1 MSRARAAVILA
12 AGQGTRMKSK
22 TVKVLHSVGGRPM
35 LDWAAQLADD
45 AGASKRVV
53 VYGGHSPAV
62 RDAGAALGAETA
74 LQDPPQ
80 GTGHAVQAAETAFDD
95 FEGDLIVLYADTPL
109 IRAETV
115 ERVFDA
121 LAAGAAVAVL
131 GFEPDD
137 PAAYGRLIEDA
148 DGNLD
153 RIVEF
158 KDASEAE
165 RAVRLVNSGVMAAR
179 ADLMFELLGDV
190 TNDNANGEYYLTDVV
205 GLARGRG
212 LRAVAVRAA
221 ADEVLGVN
229 SRVDLAEAELAFQT
243 RKREEMMMAG
253 VTLVAPETVFF
264 AHDTTIERDVV
275 IEPNVVFAPGVT
287 VEEDATI
294 KAFSHLEG
302 ATVRKGA
309 SVGPYARLRPGA
321 DIGPDAKIGNFVEIK
336 KAQLATGAKVSHLSY
351 IGDARI
357 GAGANIG
364 AGTITCNYDG
374 YDKHLTEIGAGAFI
388 GSNTSLVAPVKV
400 GEGAYTG
407 SGGVITKDVP
417 DNALAVARADQSIK
431 EGWAERYRKAKLAR
445 KNKGE

>member
-1 MSRARAAVILA
+1 M
-12 AGQGTRMKSK
+12 
-22 TVKVLHSVGGRPM
+22 
-35 LDWAAQLADD
+35 
-45 AGASKRVV
+45 
-53 VYGGHSPAV
+53 
-62 RDAGAALGAETA
+62 
-74 LQDPPQ
+74 
-80 GTGHAVQAAETAFDD
+80 
-95 FEGDLIVLYADTPL
+95 
-109 IRAETV
+109 
-115 ERVFDA
+115 
-121 LAAGAAVAVL
+121 
-131 GFEPDD
+131 
-137 PAAYGRLIEDA
+137 
-148 DGNLD
+148 
-153 RIVEF
+153 
-158 KDASEAE
+158 
-165 RAVRLVNSGVMAAR
+165 
-179 ADLMFELLGDV
+179 
-190 TNDNANGEYYLTDVV
+190 
-205 GLARGRG
+205 
-212 LRAVAVRAA
+212 
-221 ADEVLGVN
+221 VLGVN

-357 GAGANIG
+357 GEGANIG